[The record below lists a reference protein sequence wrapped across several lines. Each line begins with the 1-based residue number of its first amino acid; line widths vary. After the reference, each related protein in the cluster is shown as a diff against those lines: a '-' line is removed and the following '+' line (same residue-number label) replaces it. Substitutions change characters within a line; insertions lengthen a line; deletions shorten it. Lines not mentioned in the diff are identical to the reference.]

1 MIAIKSFSLLLFLF
15 VIYAVPHDID
25 SDITG
30 SSVSSVDISS
40 TLFIQPAA
48 AKGPWWN
55 WIGPKIQEFIHWIL
69 SFFNISSSPEV
80 PTMKTKPKSLFN
92 EPEIDDI
99 SKRMEKLEIQD
110 DPVMKTEAEIEDLS
124 KRMEKLESEDRP
136 GMKTE

>member
-1 MIAIKSFSLLLFLF
+1 
-15 VIYAVPHDID
+15 
-25 SDITG
+25 
-30 SSVSSVDISS
+30 
-40 TLFIQPAA
+40 
-48 AKGPWWN
+48 
-55 WIGPKIQEFIHWIL
+55 
-69 SFFNISSSPEV
+69 
-80 PTMKTKPKSLFN
+80 MKTKPKSLFN